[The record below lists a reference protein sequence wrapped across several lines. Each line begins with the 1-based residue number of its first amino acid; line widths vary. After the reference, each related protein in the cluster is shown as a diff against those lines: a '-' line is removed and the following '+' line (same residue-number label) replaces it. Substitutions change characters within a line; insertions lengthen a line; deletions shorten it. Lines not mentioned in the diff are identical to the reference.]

1 LINPDE
7 VFGTHNH
14 QTAVLERQWWANAPV
29 NDGCYSLILGANRNP
44 YGLRRR
50 DPRALTMPRP
60 RITVTINVNVAA
72 CLFGIA
78 AIIKALM

>member
-1 LINPDE
+1 
-7 VFGTHNH
+7 
-14 QTAVLERQWWANAPV
+14 V